1 VYPYLRWL
9 SVVLKRHDR
18 RGIELL
24 FEESRIRF
32 HVWPGDLDFFGHMNN
47 GRYLTLMDS
56 GRFDLITR
64 LGLLPHMKTNR
75 MISVL
80 GGATIQFKRP
90 LRPFQRFDL
99 LTRIVGWDAKWFY
112 IEQRFESEGK
122 LVANALVRRLFRAP
136 GKSVPSKDVLALLSY
151 DHESPPLPPHVVEWG
166 RWQDE
171 SAVAPQPV

>member
-1 VYPYLRWL
+1 LYPYLRWL
-9 SVVLKRHDR
+9 SVVFRRRKQ
-18 RGIELL
+18 RGIGLL
-24 FEESRIRF
+24 FDESRVRF

-64 LGLLPHMKTNR
+64 LGLLPHMKENR

-80 GGATIQFKRP
+80 GGATIRFKRP

-99 LTRIVGWDAKWFY
+99 ITRIVGWDTKWFY
-112 IEQRFESEGK
+112 IEQHFESEGK
-122 LVANALVRRLFRAP
+122 LVADALVRGLFRAP
-136 GKSVPSKDVLALLSY
+136 GKSIPTKEVLTMLGY
-151 DHESPPLPPHVVEWG
+151 TKESPPLAPHVVEWG

-171 SAVAPQPV
+171 TLVAPQPV